1 MAVEQDRDKLVSKLE
16 RAVDK
21 DNAAALV
28 SSLVFDAIAD
38 MKFRRHFG
46 APCLKHRHGTGAGW
60 CARVGLVHR
69 VVTADA
75 VDQSPW
81 RAFTRPPG
89 AHIRWTRSR
98 SSLSQLTAAA
108 ASSIGFTKQPCQLL
122 AGCHFLDN
130 QRSVRQLT
138 YLSRIRPLKSGD
150 IDLSLGGG
158 IEKAGGTDCPTLR
171 VEYRP
176 SS

>member
-1 MAVEQDRDKLVSKLE
+1 MEQAQFGVLRD
-16 RAVDK
+16 
-21 DNAAALV
+21 
-28 SSLVFDAIAD
+28 
-38 MKFRRHFG
+38 
-46 APCLKHRHGTGAGW
+46 
-60 CARVGLVHR
+60 GLVHR

-89 AHIRWTRSR
+89 AHIRARSR
-98 SSLSQLTAAA
+98 SSLSQPTAAA

-130 QRSVRQLT
+130 QRSVRRLT
-138 YLSRIRPLKSGD
+138 HLSQIRPLKSGD
-150 IDLSLGGG
+150 IDLALGGG
-158 IEKAGGTDCPTLR
+158 IEKAGGNDCPTLR